1 MMNMRYRYIYTY
13 ISIYILS
20 YAPLRGS
27 RAQRRLVRTRR
38 SRRDRRDFLGRFAW
52 DVLEFL
58 KIGATPHEDR
68 DVRVQK
74 HIVFQAFQHKT
85 FKNIRDFNDFQPD
98 S

>member
-1 MMNMRYRYIYTY
+1 M
-13 ISIYILS
+13 
-20 YAPLRGS
+20 
-27 RAQRRLVRTRR
+27 RTRR
-38 SRRDRRDFLGRFAW
+38 VRRVRRDFLGRFVR

-74 HIVFQAFQHKT
+74 HGVFQAFQHNT
-85 FKNIRDFNDFQPD
+85 FKNTKDFNDFQPD

>member
-1 MMNMRYRYIYTY
+1 M
-13 ISIYILS
+13 
-20 YAPLRGS
+20 
-27 RAQRRLVRTRR
+27 RTRR
-38 SRRDRRDFLGRFAW
+38 VRRTRGDFLGRFAW

-74 HIVFQAFQHKT
+74 HSVFQAFQHKT
-85 FKNIRDFNDFQPD
+85 FKNTMNFNDFQPV